1 MIPIKRSLHPFLS
14 DFCALTIIKTYIV
27 CVKGTTSRSAWR
39 SGRARTR
46 GSPASTTS
54 CWPCSPPSSASP
66 WRGGHPSCTGWGK
79 NLDHFE
85 GSHKYI
91 ALFHFDFVPLLCFVP
106 SLIHQVE
113 EVVPVYLQLW
123 PTNPERENCL
133 SLKEQIL
140 ATFSFFSAD
149 KYILLCS
156 CLTQCQYSNFC
167 ISENPITYIKSP
179 LCTKFRGFTE

>member
-1 MIPIKRSLHPFLS
+1 MKFKLQPNYSS
-14 DFCALTIIKTYIV
+14 QLTLQTKE
-27 CVKGTTSRSAWR
+27 
-39 SGRARTR
+39 
-46 GSPASTTS
+46 
-54 CWPCSPPSSASP
+54 
-66 WRGGHPSCTGWGK
+66 
-79 NLDHFE
+79 FQQE
-85 GSHKYI
+85 FHKFI

-179 LCTKFRGFTE
+179 LCTKFRGFTKWISLAALSEHEKAFESKRCSKYVVLRSTKHKFAQTQATPL

>member
-1 MIPIKRSLHPFLS
+1 MY
-14 DFCALTIIKTYIV
+14 C
-27 CVKGTTSRSAWR
+27 
-39 SGRARTR
+39 
-46 GSPASTTS
+46 
-54 CWPCSPPSSASP
+54 
-66 WRGGHPSCTGWGK
+66 
-79 NLDHFE
+79 
-85 GSHKYI
+85 
-91 ALFHFDFVPLLCFVP
+91 FHFDFVPLLCFVP

-179 LCTKFRGFTE
+179 VCTKFRGFTKQGKRSSHKPPKHGIAQ

>member
-1 MIPIKRSLHPFLS
+1 MSKEQRVDLPGEVDGPEPGDHQLRQHHAGHAHHLPVRHH
-14 DFCALTIIKTYIV
+14 
-27 CVKGTTSRSAWR
+27 
-39 SGRARTR
+39 
-46 GSPASTTS
+46 
-54 CWPCSPPSSASP
+54 
-66 WRGGHPSCTGWGK
+66 GGMDTHHVLGEEK
-79 NLDHFE
+79 NLEHFE
-85 GSHKYI
+85 GSRKYI

-140 ATFSFFSAD
+140 ATFSFFSAE

-156 CLTQCQYSNFC
+156 CLTQCRYSNFC

-179 LCTKFRGFTE
+179 LCTKFRGFTK